1 MITTVAAKLWFAVA
15 ALAAVG
21 FAAYELFSDAEWFG
35 SFVLASLSLTA
46 LLLGVLAVATR
57 DGSVEG
63 DAAPQVATRQTGP
76 APWPALGAVGAV
88 VAIVGLAGRNDLLWL
103 GVGILAVTLAEW
115 LVQGWAER
123 ATGDPAYNV
132 ELRHRL
138 MSPFEIPILSLIVIG
153 VILISLSR
161 VMLAVSKTGSIVVA
175 GAVATVI
182 FVVASLLA
190 AKPRISSSVFAGVL
204 SLGAVALVAAGIA
217 GGVAGE
223 RDIEPHHAE
232 GEEHAEPTHEGEEG
246 NNPAADEGGENQSD
260 PGADPVGAG
269 TDGESSDTGGD
280 TPSPGADDHESTP
293 ASTP

>member
-15 ALAAVG
+15 GLAAVG
-21 FAAYELFSDAEWFG
+21 FVAYELFSDTEWYG

-103 GVGILAVTLAEW
+103 GVGILALTLAEW

-123 ATGDPAYNV
+123 ATGDPAYNA

-153 VILISLSR
+153 VIMISLSR
-161 VMLAVSKTGSIVVA
+161 VMLAVPKTGAIVVA

-190 AKPRISSSVFAGVL
+190 AKPRISSSVLAGVL

-232 GEEHAEPTHEGEEG
+232 GEEHAEPAHDGEEG
-246 NNPAADEGGENQSD
+246 NNPAADDGGENQSD
-260 PGADPVGAG
+260 PGAGPYVAD

-280 TPSPGADDHESTP
+280 TPAPGAGDHESTP